1 MHLIRKIGLGLTS
14 MFNKDTPKHE
24 TRVSCV
30 GRVSNRHGRLK
41 SALRH
46 AILVG
51 CGRCFTLT
59 SMFNKDTPKHET
71 RVPCVGRVSTRHGRL
86 KSALRHAILVGCGR
100 CFTLSLSAALIS
112 SAALAQSQQFVNI
125 LTGGQSGVY
134 YPLGVALSQIYAKAI
149 PNTRSTAQVTKASAE
164 NLNLLQAGRG
174 ELALA
179 LGDSVSNAWKGD
191 AESGFKTKLDKL
203 RGLSA
208 TYNNYI
214 QIVANA
220 DSGIKTLADLK
231 GKRISVGA
239 AKSGTELNA
248 RAILKAAGLTYADLG
263 KVEYLPFGESVELM
277 KNRQLDATLQSA
289 GLGVASIRDLATA
302 IKIVVVAVPADVVA
316 KVGDAAYQPTI
327 IPANTYTGQTADVA
341 TAAIPNFLVTHAG
354 VSDDLAYQMAKS
366 MYENIDTLYAA
377 HNAAKAIK
385 RDNAIKGM
393 PIPLHPGAAKYYKE
407 VGLLK

>member
-1 MHLIRKIGLGLTS
+1 MRFIRKIGLVIGLATVVVATS
-14 MFNKDTPKHE
+14 
-24 TRVSCV
+24 V
-30 GRVSNRHGRLK
+30 G
-41 SALRH
+41 
-46 AILVG
+46 
-51 CGRCFTLT
+51 
-59 SMFNKDTPKHET
+59 
-71 RVPCVGRVSTRHGRL
+71 
-86 KSALRHAILVGCGR
+86 
-100 CFTLSLSAALIS
+100 
-112 SAALAQSQQFVNI
+112 AQQQFVNV

-134 YPLGVALSQIYAKAI
+134 YPLGVAVSQIYAKAI
-149 PNTRSTAQVTKASAE
+149 PNARSTAQVTKASAE

-174 ELALA
+174 ELGFS
-179 LGDSVSNAWKGD
+179 LGDAVSDAWKGD
-191 AESGFKTKLDKL
+191 AEAGFKTKLDKL

-302 IKIVVVAVPADVVA
+302 IKIEVIAVPADVVA
-316 KVGDAAYQPTI
+316 KVGDAAYQPAV

-341 TAAIPNFLVTHAG
+341 TAAIPNFLITHAG
-354 VSDDLAYQMAKS
+354 VSDDLAYQMTKS
-366 MYENIDTLYAA
+366 LYDNLDTLYAA
-377 HNAAKAIK
+377 HNAAKTIK

-393 PIPLHPGAAKYYKE
+393 PVPLHPGAERYYKE
-407 VGLLK
+407 VGLIK